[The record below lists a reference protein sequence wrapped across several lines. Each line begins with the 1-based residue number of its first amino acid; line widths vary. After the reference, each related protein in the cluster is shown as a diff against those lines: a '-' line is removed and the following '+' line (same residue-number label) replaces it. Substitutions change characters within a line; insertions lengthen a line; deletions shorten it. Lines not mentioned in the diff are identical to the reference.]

1 MIVDFLIRTVDWARR
16 HAAPLAI
23 LLCLAAATAAWYA
36 AGHLSIDTDIEH
48 LLPKDVAWRQ
58 REFALDRAFPQN
70 ADLLAIVIDGR
81 TPELADM
88 AAAKLAAALAREPAL
103 FKTVRR
109 PDGGPYFD
117 KYGLLLQPLADVQST
132 AQQLVDA
139 QPLIGTV
146 AHDPSLRGL
155 FDALSLFLTAA
166 AKGEASLDR
175 LNPALAAIAQ
185 AVDDA
190 LAGKPP
196 SFSWQQIVS
205 GKPPQARDLRRF
217 VLAQPVLDFRA
228 LEPGGRAR
236 AEVRRLAHTLGLEPK
251 DGVRVRM
258 TGPVAL
264 NDEEFATLRHGIVF
278 SAVLSVVSI
287 LVILFLALRSAR
299 LVGVILATVAAGL
312 ALTGGFAAVAIGSL
326 NLVSIAFAILFI
338 GLATDFSI
346 QFSVRYR
353 DERYRR
359 RDFAAALRGTAA
371 TAGGAIG
378 LAAAATAIGFLSFLP
393 TNYAGISELG
403 LIAGVGM
410 VIGFTLNFTLL
421 PALLTLARPAGE
433 AETVGFRRLAPLDR
447 FLVERRRWIIG
458 AAALVALAGIAL
470 LPRLGF
476 DYDPLDLKDPHTQSV
491 STLFDMMKDPTTNPY
506 GAEAIAP
513 SLAAAD
519 RLAERLSKLP
529 EVDEVVTASSYIP
542 SDQKAKLAAL
552 SDLSILLGPS
562 LSPISTKPPPSESE
576 IMASV
581 RRCRDALAALAV
593 RGGPDSPP
601 ARLADAL
608 DGVLKRGPAVLPAID
623 KALISGLPHELGL
636 LRELLSAGPVSLASL
651 PPDLRRSWLTPGG
664 RARVEIFPKGNPR
677 DHKTLH
683 RFVAA
688 VERIAPEVTGTPVNI
703 QQSGRLIS
711 GAFLEAG
718 IIAVAAITLLLALV
732 LRRARDV
739 LLVIAPL
746 LLAAILT
753 LSATVVLGM
762 PLNYANIIALPLLL
776 GIGVAFDIYFVMNW
790 RAGLRDPLQSATAR
804 AVLFSALT
812 TMTAFGSL
820 ALAQHP
826 GTADMGKLLSLSL
839 GCTLLCTFLVLPALL
854 GPVPVPAEEEV
865 SEPRWQDQ
873 RS

>member
-1 MIVDFLIRTVDWARR
+1 MIVDMLTRIADWVRR
-16 HAAPLAI
+16 HAAPFALVMCVFTVASG
-23 LLCLAAATAAWYA
+23 WYA
-36 AGHLSIDTDIEH
+36 AGHLSIDTDIER
-48 LLPKDVAWRQ
+48 LLPQDVAWRQ

-81 TPELADM
+81 TPEMADM
-88 AAAKLAAALAREPAL
+88 AAGKLAVALAGEPAL
-103 FKTVRR
+103 FTTVRR

-117 KYGLLLQPLADVQST
+117 KYGLLLQPLHDVETT

-155 FDALSLFLTAA
+155 FDALALFLDAA
-166 AKGEASLDR
+166 ASGEASAAKLD
-175 LNPALAAIAQ
+175 PALAAIAQ
-185 AVDDA
+185 AVENA
-190 LAGKPP
+190 LAGRPP
-196 SFSWQQIVS
+196 SFSWQQIIS

-236 AEVRRLAHTLGLEPK
+236 AEVRRLARSLGLEPEN
-251 DGVRVRM
+251 GVRVRM

-264 NDEEFATLRHGIVF
+264 NDEEFATLRHGLLL
-278 SAVLSVVSI
+278 SAALSVVSI
-287 LVILFLALRSAR
+287 CIILFLALRSAR
-299 LVGVILATVAAGL
+299 LVGAIIATVAAGL
-312 ALTGGFAAVAIGSL
+312 ALTTGFATMAIGSL

-353 DERYRR
+353 DQRYRR
-359 RDFAAALRGTAA
+359 RDFAAALRATAQS
-371 TAGGAIG
+371 AGGALG

-393 TNYAGISELG
+393 TKYAGISELG

-410 VIGFTLNFTLL
+410 VIGFLLNFTLL

-433 AETVGFRRLAPLDR
+433 PQPVGFRRLAGLDR
-447 FLVERRRWIIG
+447 FLLARRRWVIGG
-458 AAALVALAGIAL
+458 AALAAVVALAL
-470 LPRLGF
+470 LPWLGF
-476 DYDPLDLKDPHTQSV
+476 DYDPLDLKDPQTQSV
-491 STLFDMMKDPTTNPY
+491 STLFDMMKDPTTSPY

-529 EVDEVVTASSYIP
+529 EVDEVVTASSYVP
-542 SDQKAKLAAL
+542 EDQKAKLAAL
-552 SDLSILLGPS
+552 ADLSILLGPS
-562 LSPISTKPPPSESE
+562 LSPISTKPPPSDAE
-576 IMASV
+576 IMAAI
-581 RRCRDALAALAV
+581 RKCREALAKLTAHA
-593 RGGPDSPP
+593 GSAGPP
-601 ARLADAL
+601 ARLARAL
-608 DGVLKRGPAVLPAID
+608 DGVLQRGPAVLQAID
-623 KALISGLPHELGL
+623 KALIAGLPHELAL
-636 LRELLSAGPVSLASL
+636 LREMLGAQPATLASM
-651 PPDLRRSWLTPGG
+651 PADLRAAWVTPDG
-664 RARVEIFPKGNPR
+664 RARLEIFPKGDAR
-677 DHKTLH
+677 DHEVLR

-688 VERIAPEVTGTPVNI
+688 VQRIVPDVTGTPVTI
-703 QQSGRLIS
+703 QESGRLIS

-718 IIAVAAITLLLALV
+718 IIAVAAIILLLALV
-732 LRRARDV
+732 LRRVRDV
-739 LLVIAPL
+739 ALVILPL

-753 LSATVVLGM
+753 LAATVALGM

-790 RAGLRDPLQSATAR
+790 RMGLGNPLQSATAR

-839 GCTLLCTFLVLPALL
+839 FCTLLCTFFVLPALL
-854 GPVPVPAEEEV
+854 GPVPEAAEEEV
-865 SEPRWQDQ
+865 VERRFRDR